1 VSKEFALAIMEW
13 YRTEYMVDGTH
24 RLPSENDSKATGGP
38 GCFASAKTFQDGRRF
53 RKNV

>member
-24 RLPSENDSKATGGP
+24 RVAIGK
-38 GCFASAKTFQDGRRF
+38 
-53 RKNV
+53 